1 MLTAARLGL
10 AVSFFATLAWPR
22 PCENQRVMLLAAIVF
37 VIAALTDA
45 LDGFLA
51 RRWNA
56 VSIYGRIMDPFADKV
71 LVLGAFIML
80 AGAGFEAGGRQMS
93 GVAPWMVVVILA
105 RELLVTSIRGVCE
118 SRGIDFSATLTGKL
132 KMILQSAAVPMIL
145 LVLVLGL
152 NIRDPHLDG
161 DTAHEINRV
170 IAWVVTV
177 VTAWSGVPYVRRA
190 VRELSKAEAQR

>member
-1 MLTAARLGL
+1 
-10 AVSFFATLAWPR
+10 
-22 PCENQRVMLLAAIVF
+22 
-37 VIAALTDA
+37 
-45 LDGFLA
+45 
-51 RRWNA
+51 
-56 VSIYGRIMDPFADKV
+56 
-71 LVLGAFIML
+71 
-80 AGAGFEAGGRQMS
+80 MS